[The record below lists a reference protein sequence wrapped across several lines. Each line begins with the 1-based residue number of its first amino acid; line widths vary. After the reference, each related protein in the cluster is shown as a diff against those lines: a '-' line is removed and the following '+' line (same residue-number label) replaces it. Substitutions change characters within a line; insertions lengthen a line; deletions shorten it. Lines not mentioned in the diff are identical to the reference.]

1 MANEFNEEFLSSEND
16 LPIADY
22 VVMAMKEFEAVENID
37 ILDYEV
43 IMDPD
48 EIDINEHTVNINYKK
63 KSGTIDI
70 PKYKYLYTNHCGE
83 IKFRIRIHTNLHEKI
98 ITKKILIPIEYD
110 GFYTLNNKKWK
121 TLWQLV
127 DGSTYSQR
135 GKITLKSRMPIIIY
149 QHKKR
154 PLIDVHGEI
163 VEHCNYSYALN
174 SRVRRGASRVK
185 TKFINPLM
193 IFIVKIGLRK
203 SIDFFGLHGVIEIV
217 PYLDALKYDAEDTY
231 PDSDIWRY
239 FHIDNV
245 LFRVNRELE
254 ENVKFVGSFTA
265 MMYNLANG
273 DFPVDY
279 ENLDSRTYWTCRIGY
294 IGSIKSKNLMT
305 FLEKGKT
312 TVYMVERLL
321 DSVTQMNLRLPDI
334 YKSNIYYILRW
345 MILDFDSLKNRNNL
359 DINNKRI
366 RKNEYIVMS
375 SLGKKI
381 SENINK
387 IIEKKSKSKLNTMD
401 TILEMFNFGSD
412 IIINGMRNINDL
424 VKSDELVNDMTFLQ
438 DLAFSCK
445 GPNSLGEQS
454 SKMISTK
461 YRNIHP
467 SYMGK
472 VDINVSSNS
481 DVGMSG
487 SFTPFLQLFNR
498 FYFSPDPEP
507 CDAGFK
513 LEKAKEQY
521 YTTHENVA
529 CKSLP
534 VEFQFD
540 TLEDYIHF
548 VEKYDENF
556 DGLKYEKIEIVEK
569 TPEELTA
576 MSMGEP
582 VVTIGDPNQN
592 SDDSESEDTE
602 DTTDTDDDDNVKDDE
617 HGDEEN

>member
-193 IFIVKIGLRK
+193 IFIVKIGIRK

-217 PYLDALKYDAEDTY
+217 PYLDALNMMQKIHIRILIFG
-231 PDSDIWRY
+231 DIFTSTMFY
-239 FHIDNV
+239 SV
-245 LFRVNRELE
+245 LI
-254 ENVKFVGSFTA
+254 ENWK
-265 MMYNLANG
+265 
-273 DFPVDY
+273 
-279 ENLDSRTYWTCRIGY
+279 
-294 IGSIKSKNLMT
+294 
-305 FLEKGKT
+305 KT
-312 TVYMVERLL
+312 
-321 DSVTQMNLRLPDI
+321 
-334 YKSNIYYILRW
+334 
-345 MILDFDSLKNRNNL
+345 
-359 DINNKRI
+359 
-366 RKNEYIVMS
+366 
-375 SLGKKI
+375 
-381 SENINK
+381 
-387 IIEKKSKSKLNTMD
+387 
-401 TILEMFNFGSD
+401 
-412 IIINGMRNINDL
+412 
-424 VKSDELVNDMTFLQ
+424 
-438 DLAFSCK
+438 
-445 GPNSLGEQS
+445 
-454 SKMISTK
+454 
-461 YRNIHP
+461 
-467 SYMGK
+467 
-472 VDINVSSNS
+472 
-481 DVGMSG
+481 
-487 SFTPFLQLFNR
+487 
-498 FYFSPDPEP
+498 
-507 CDAGFK
+507 
-513 LEKAKEQY
+513 
-521 YTTHENVA
+521 
-529 CKSLP
+529 
-534 VEFQFD
+534 
-540 TLEDYIHF
+540 
-548 VEKYDENF
+548 
-556 DGLKYEKIEIVEK
+556 
-569 TPEELTA
+569 
-576 MSMGEP
+576 
-582 VVTIGDPNQN
+582 
-592 SDDSESEDTE
+592 
-602 DTTDTDDDDNVKDDE
+602 
-617 HGDEEN
+617 

>member
-1 MANEFNEEFLSSEND
+1 MLDYIHDFKNPMVNEFNEDFLSSAND

-22 VVMAMKEFEAVENID
+22 VVMAMKEFEAVENIE
-37 ILDYEV
+37 ILGYDV

-48 EIDINEHTVNINYKK
+48 EVDINEHSININYKK
-63 KSGTIDI
+63 KNTGDI
-70 PKYKYLYTNHCGE
+70 EIPTYKYLSTNRCGE
-83 IKFRIRIHTNLHEKI
+83 IKFRIRVHTNLHEKI
-98 ITKKILIPIEYD
+98 VTKKILIPIEYE
-110 GFYTLNNKKWK
+110 GFYTLNNKRWK

-127 DGSTYSQR
+127 DASTYSQR

-154 PLIDVHGEI
+154 PMADMEGEI

-174 SRVRRGASRVK
+174 SKPRRGSAKIK

-193 IFIVKIGLRK
+193 IFIVKIGLKRA
-203 SIDFFGLHGVIEIV
+203 IDFFNLRGVIEV
-217 PYLDALKYDAEDTY
+217 LDYEDAQKCINDHDF
-231 PDSDIWRY
+231 PDNDIWRY
-239 FHIDNV
+239 FNINEV
-245 LFRVNRELE
+245 VFRVNRELE
-254 ENVKFVGSFTA
+254 DEIKFVGSFVS
-265 MMYNLANG
+265 MMYTLSNNE
-273 DFPVDY
+273 FPVTY
-279 ENLDSRTYWTCRIGY
+279 ENLNDTTYWICRIGY

-305 FLEKGKT
+305 FREKGNT
-312 TVYMVERLL
+312 TIYMIERLL
-321 DSVTQMNLRLPDI
+321 DSVTRMNLRLPEI
-334 YKSNIYYILRW
+334 FKSNIYYILKW
-345 MILDFDSLKNRNNL
+345 MIMDFDSLKNRNNL

-381 SENINK
+381 SENINR

-401 TILEMFNFGSD
+401 TLLEMFNFGSD

-424 VKSDELVNDMTFLQ
+424 VKADELVNDMTWLQ

-454 SKMISTK
+454 SKMISAK

-487 SFTPFLQLFNR
+487 SFTPFVPLFDR
-498 FYFSPDPEP
+498 FYFSPDREP

-513 LEKAKEQY
+513 LEQAKQEY
-521 YTTHENVA
+521 FNTHDVSCNCFPIEFEFD
-529 CKSLP
+529 SL
-534 VEFQFD
+534 D
-540 TLEDYIHF
+540 DYIHF

-556 DGLKYEKIEIVEK
+556 DGLHYEKIEIVEK
-569 TPEELTA
+569 APDSYAVPEFLEA
-576 MSMGEP
+576 VE
-582 VVTIGDPNQN
+582 
-592 SDDSESEDTE
+592 SDGSSSSNESDTNDIDE
-602 DTTDTDDDDNVKDDE
+602 KKEDTDD
-617 HGDEEN
+617 EEA